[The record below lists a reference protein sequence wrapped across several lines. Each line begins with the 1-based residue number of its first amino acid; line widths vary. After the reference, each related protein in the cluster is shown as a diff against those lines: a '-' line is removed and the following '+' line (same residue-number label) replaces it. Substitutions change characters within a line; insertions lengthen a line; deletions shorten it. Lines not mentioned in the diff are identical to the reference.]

1 MTEFVCFEAVEDID
15 NVTLENESCEG
26 ESISDI
32 DVDFID
38 DPEYNESVQNYYVFE
53 SVSGQYDDGIGN
65 SFAGF
70 DFSQEPSS
78 YCSDDDICN
87 EVTEFKGS
95 KKRLKSLIKL

>member
-38 DPEYNESVQNYYVFE
+38 DPEYNESV
-53 SVSGQYDDGIGN
+53 
-65 SFAGF
+65 
-70 DFSQEPSS
+70 
-78 YCSDDDICN
+78 
-87 EVTEFKGS
+87 
-95 KKRLKSLIKL
+95 